1 MTGNFTSLP
10 QYFTEN
16 GYETYSIGKVFH
28 PNRQNPDDLPFSWN
42 ILPPFHPSTLK
53 YKNAALCPPD
63 NQTNLLCPVELNS
76 QPEKTLPDIQTT
88 EEAVRF
94 LKSTNDDVGTITN
107 IIKGHL
113 STCFGV
119 LYLPPAI
126 QLFYFSYLISGATR
140 VKETHKPFFLA
151 VGFHKPHVP
160 FKFPKEYLEFY
171 PLGVCLSN
179 FDCTIYS

>member
-28 PNRQNPDDLPFSWN
+28 PNGHNPDDLPFSWN

-76 QPEKTLPDIQTT
+76 QPEKTLPDIQTAK
-88 EEAVRF
+88 EAVRF
-94 LKSTNDDVGTITN
+94 LKSKIEDAGTITN

-113 STCFGV
+113 SKNK
-119 LYLPPAI
+119 L
-126 QLFYFSYLISGATR
+126 
-140 VKETHKPFFLA
+140 
-151 VGFHKPHVP
+151 
-160 FKFPKEYLEFY
+160 
-171 PLGVCLSN
+171 
-179 FDCTIYS
+179 

>member
-1 MTGNFTSLP
+1 MP

-28 PNRQNPDDLPFSWN
+28 PNGRNPDDLPFSWN

-88 EEAVRF
+88 KEAVRF
-94 LKSTNDDVGTITN
+94 LKSKIEDAGTITN

-113 STCFGV
+113 STC
-119 LYLPPAI
+119 LCNKTHL
-126 QLFYFSYLISGATR
+126 YFSCSFLLRLSLIHIIGNMHG
-140 VKETHKPFFLA
+140 EH
-151 VGFHKPHVP
+151 G
-160 FKFPKEYLEFY
+160 
-171 PLGVCLSN
+171 
-179 FDCTIYS
+179 

>member
-1 MTGNFTSLP
+1 MTIATIWFFSMTGNFTSLP

-28 PNRQNPDDLPFSWN
+28 PNGHNPDDIPFSWN

-88 EEAVRF
+88 KEAVRF
-94 LKSTNDDVGTITN
+94 LKSKYEDVGTITN
-107 IIKGHL
+107 NIKGIFMYFYYNIYPQQYNYSIFL
-113 STCFGV
+113 
-119 LYLPPAI
+119 I
-126 QLFYFSYLISGATR
+126 LFQ
-140 VKETHKPFFLA
+140 EQQ
-151 VGFHKPHVP
+151 
-160 FKFPKEYLEFY
+160 E
-171 PLGVCLSN
+171 
-179 FDCTIYS
+179 

>member
-1 MTGNFTSLP
+1 MLSWTLAIQQWILFTHPKILTIATIWFFSMTGNFTSLP

-28 PNRQNPDDLPFSWN
+28 PNGHNPDDIPFSWN

-88 EEAVRF
+88 KEAVRF
-94 LKSTNDDVGTITN
+94 LKSKYEDVGTITN
-107 IIKGHL
+107 NIKGI
-113 STCFGV
+113 FM
-119 LYLPPAI
+119 YL
-126 QLFYFSYLISGATR
+126 
-140 VKETHKPFFLA
+140 
-151 VGFHKPHVP
+151 
-160 FKFPKEYLEFY
+160 
-171 PLGVCLSN
+171 
-179 FDCTIYS
+179 